1 MSIPSISVTV
11 YTGDMGKLTR
21 KLRPKLR
28 PRCIVIAGPNG
39 AGKTTFAR
47 EYLPGIAKVM
57 HFVNAD
63 LIAGGLSPLQPE
75 LAAIA
80 AARMVLREIDRLA
93 AERVDFA
100 FETTLSGR
108 TYERRVNAW
117 KHVGYRIEIVF
128 LRLRSVD
135 LALRRIETRVRQGG
149 HDVPNRDVLR
159 RLRRGWENFQEVY
172 RPMAES
178 WAVYDNS
185 ELSPQLQGKEGMKS
199 PIRPRRPESFSA
211 GVGRALRRAAKTAR
225 KTARMHGTPIY
236 VVEDGKIVA
245 KRP

>member
-1 MSIPSISVTV
+1 MAT
-11 YTGDMGKLTR
+11 
-21 KLRPKLR
+21 PKRRRR

-47 EYLPGIAKVM
+47 EYLPGVARVV

-63 LIAGGLSPLQPE
+63 LIAGGLSPLKPE

-108 TYERRVNAW
+108 TYVRRMEAW
-117 KHVGYRIEIVF
+117 KHAGYRIEIVY
-128 LRLRSVD
+128 LRLDSVD
-135 LALRRIETRVRQGG
+135 LALRRIEVRVRQGG
-149 HDVPNRDVLR
+149 HDVPKRDVLR
-159 RLRRGWENFQEVY
+159 RFNRGWENFVRIYQ
-172 RPMAES
+172 PMAES

-185 ELSPQLQGKEGMKS
+185 GALAQLVE
-199 PIRPRRPESFSA
+199 
-211 GVGRALRRAAKTAR
+211 R
-225 KTARMHGTPIY
+225 K
-236 VVEDGKIVA
+236 K
-245 KRP
+245 